1 MKRRSAL
8 AAFPMSTPA
17 KPHVKPLNWLQPLE
31 GLRILKRGD
40 VPITRVQ
47 VYGQRCSGTNLVTR
61 AIEANMPSVTITEDF
76 GFKHWFVPP
85 QTLFVKDTLV
95 LVVARDAFD
104 WTRSLHRQPWHAHP
118 DLKAQPF
125 DVFIRS
131 QWHSYWDD
139 HFGPIE
145 PGHPMQGDE
154 MLHERDPETGERFAN
169 CIAKRT
175 AKLRHW
181 ASLTNRTHN
190 VALLGYDA
198 FARAPSAFVEALSEA
213 TGIAR
218 REEYVPI
225 TSYKGQGYA
234 PYVPTAYPELAPAD
248 AEHITAWLDPE
259 VEAAFGLSAN
269 YADRYQSPLEAGSVQ
284 RSA

>member
-1 MKRRSAL
+1 MPIAS
-8 AAFPMSTPA
+8 
-17 KPHVKPLNWLQPLE
+17 KPPVKPLNWHQPLP
-31 GLRILKRGD
+31 GLRIIKRGD
-40 VPITRVQ
+40 VPITRIQ
-47 VYGQRCSGTNLVTR
+47 IYGQRCSGTNIVTR
-61 AIEANMPSVTITEDF
+61 TIEANMPDAEITEAF

-95 LVVARDAFD
+95 LVVARDAYD
-104 WTRSLHRQPWHAHP
+104 WARSLHRQPWHAHP

-125 DVFIRS
+125 DAFIRS
-131 QWHSYWDD
+131 RWHSYWDD
-139 HFGPIE
+139 HFGHIE

-181 ASLTNRTHN
+181 SSLTDRAHN

-198 FARAPSAFVEALSEA
+198 FTRDPAAFLTALGTV
-213 TGIAR
+213 TGIAYR
-218 REEYVPI
+218 DTFVPI

-234 PYVPTAYPELAPAD
+234 PYVPTSYPELAPAD

-259 VEAAFGLSAN
+259 VEAAFGLSAD
-269 YADRYQSPLEAGSVQ
+269 YAGRYHSPSTVAPVE

>member
-1 MKRRSAL
+1 MTIAT
-8 AAFPMSTPA
+8 AAPPKS
-17 KPHVKPLNWLQPLE
+17 LNWQHPLP
-31 GLRILKRGD
+31 GLRIVKRGD

-47 VYGQRCSGTNLVTR
+47 IYGQRCSGTNLVTR
-61 AIEANMPSVTITEDF
+61 AIEANIPGAEITEAF

-104 WTRSLHRQPWHAHP
+104 WARSLHRQPWHAHP

-125 DVFIRS
+125 EAFIRS
-131 QWHSYWDD
+131 RWHSYWDD
-139 HFGPIE
+139 HFGHIE

-181 ASLTNRTHN
+181 ASLTSRAHN

-198 FARAPSAFVEALSEA
+198 FARDPALVTA
-213 TGIAR
+213 ALAAAIGLDCR
-218 REEYVPI
+218 DPFVPI

-234 PYVPTAYPELAPAD
+234 PYVPTPYPALAAD
-248 AEHITAWLDPE
+248 DAAHIAAWLDPD
-259 VEAAFGLSAN
+259 VEAAFGLSAH
-269 YADRYQSPLEAGSVQ
+269 YPERY
-284 RSA
+284 

>member
-1 MKRRSAL
+1 
-8 AAFPMSTPA
+8 MSIATNTS
-17 KPHVKPLNWLQPLE
+17 KSLNWLQPLP
-31 GLRILKRGD
+31 GLRVVKRGD

-61 AIEANMPSVTITEDF
+61 AIEANMPDIEITEAF

-95 LVVARDAFD
+95 LVVARDAYD

-118 DLKAQPF
+118 ELKAKPF
-125 DVFIRS
+125 DAFIRS
-131 QWHSYWDD
+131 HWHSYWDD
-139 HFGPIE
+139 HFGHIE
-145 PGHPMQGDE
+145 PGHPMHGGE

-181 ASLTNRTHN
+181 SSLTNRAHN

-198 FARAPSAFVEALSEA
+198 FARDPAAFVTALA
-213 TGIAR
+213 TVAGIER
-218 REEYVPI
+218 RASFVPI

-234 PYVPTAYPELAPAD
+234 PYVPTAYPDLAAED
-248 AEHITAWLDPE
+248 AAHIAAWLDPE
-259 VEAAFGLSAN
+259 VEAAFGLSAD
-269 YADRYQSPLEAGSVQ
+269 YADRYQSPSRPRPVE